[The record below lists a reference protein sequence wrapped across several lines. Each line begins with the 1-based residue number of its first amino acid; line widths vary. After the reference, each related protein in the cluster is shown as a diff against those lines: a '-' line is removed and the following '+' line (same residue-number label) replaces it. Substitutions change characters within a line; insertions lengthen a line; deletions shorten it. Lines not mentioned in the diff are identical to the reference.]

1 MRDQADERLLAPAY
15 GRRFII
21 MSFLVATFNFAD
33 RSVFAVSAQAIKSDL
48 ALTDFQLGILQGLA
62 FAVLYALLGVPIG
75 RLAERVSRVKIITAS
90 IVFWSGMTMACAA
103 AGSFAQ
109 MMLCRIGVGMGE
121 AGSQPATSSLVGDL
135 FARNRRASVMGLIL
149 LGSPIGTFV
158 GASVGGWVAGQ
169 WGWRAAFVAMGLPG
183 LLIGVLVLLL
193 LREPRRGLADG
204 LGAEPRPAPDFRAF
218 LKVMRTKPAL
228 VCVIAGG
235 ALAGFGMSSISQF
248 LAVYLARAYDLP
260 ARTAGTLYGTISALA
275 LGSGLLIGSFGTDW
289 LARRGDGRWPAWG
302 AAIGLFIAP
311 FAYWIAL
318 NAATPLTGT
327 VLLIIAGCFLL
338 LYYGPTTGMIQNL
351 LEPRMRATGAAVFGM
366 FYTLVGYGGG
376 PTFVGWMSDRF
387 ATTAFGSADYLTRC
401 PAAKPGA
408 ALAAGATDALHHA
421 CAMAA
426 ASGLRSALMAA
437 VCVFF
442 IAGTLF
448 LVAARTLRQDYY
460 IADAPA

>member
-1 MRDQADERLLAPAY
+1 MRNDEDERLLSPRY
-15 GRRFII
+15 GRTFIA

-33 RSVFAVSAQAIKSDL
+33 RSVFAVTAQAIKSDL
-48 ALTDFQLGILQGLA
+48 ALSDFQLGILQGLS

-75 RLAERVSRVKIITAS
+75 RLAERRSRLGIITAA
-90 IVFWSGMTMACAA
+90 ILFWSGMTMACAA
-103 AGSFAQ
+103 AGSFVQ

-135 FARNRRASVMGLIL
+135 FPRQRRASVMGLIL

-158 GASVGGWVAGQ
+158 GASVGGAVAGM
-169 WGWRAAFVAMGLPG
+169 WGWRTAFVVMGLPG
-183 LLIGVLVLLL
+183 LLIGLLVVLL

-204 LGAEPRPAPDFRAF
+204 LAATPRPAPDFRAF
-218 LKVMRTKPAL
+218 LKVVGRKPAL
-228 VCVIAGG
+228 VYVIAGG

-248 LAVYLARAYDLP
+248 LAVFLSRAYDLP

-302 AAIGLFIAP
+302 AAIGLLIAP
-311 FAYWIAL
+311 FSYWIAL
-318 NAATPLTGT
+318 NAASPITGT
-327 VLLIIAGCFLL
+327 VLLIVSGCFLL

-376 PTFVGWMSDRF
+376 PTFVGWMSDWF
-387 ATTAFGSADYLTRC
+387 ATRAYGAADYLARC
-401 PAAKPGA
+401 PAARPGMGALDA
-408 ALAAGATDALHHA
+408 AHQA
-421 CAMAA
+421 CAAA
-426 ASGLRSALMAA
+426 SASGLRSALMAS

-442 IAGTLF
+442 IAAVMF
-448 LVAARTLRQDYY
+448 LLAARTLRQDYFV
-460 IADAPA
+460 AEPAA